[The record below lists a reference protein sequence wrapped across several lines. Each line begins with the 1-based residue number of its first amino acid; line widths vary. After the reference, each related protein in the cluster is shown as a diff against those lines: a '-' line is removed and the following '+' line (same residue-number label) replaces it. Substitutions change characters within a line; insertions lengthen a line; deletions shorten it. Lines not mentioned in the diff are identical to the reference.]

1 MKEEDKDRVE
11 REKDD
16 CHVSDDIVLDNAHK
30 YNSINRPRE
39 HHIQFFRFF
48 NQYCA
53 ASLVNNRL

>member
-1 MKEEDKDRVE
+1 MKEEDKDRVK

-39 HHIQFFRFF
+39 HHIQFF
-48 NQYCA
+48 
-53 ASLVNNRL
+53 SLFQSILRCISCE